1 MQLQAC
7 LFSLSGPQF
16 PHLPN
21 GYINF
26 PGGVSHYILL
36 AVLVGQ
42 GGARGHGVKGATWK
56 MNCLGIHRIR
66 STLTV
71 CAQGEQVPGEERRAV
86 DLLLSPPFS
95 FSLPQTPPTTSA
107 MSV

>member
-1 MQLQAC
+1 MILLEAQVHCATSGMF
-7 LFSLSGPQF
+7 FSLSGPQF

-26 PGGVSHYILL
+26 PEGVSHYILL
-36 AVLVGQ
+36 AILVGQ

-86 DLLLSPPFS
+86 DLLLSP
-95 FSLPQTPPTTSA
+95 SLLLLPT
-107 MSV
+107 